1 MNRQHL
7 NEHDANQGAQSSG
20 EFLGMT
26 GNSAWYLL
34 GAAGATI
41 MIVVFCWGV
50 FRASL
55 LFCLLV
61 GLVLCLGAVTYVFA
75 LKNNRPAHYDTDFF
89 EAALVEAGVLA
100 FRFGPRLRRP
110 INPFV
115 AMERGH
121 AIEPVSVAPA
131 KSRGAGTGGRSRGDR
146 RIAGRANPSA
156 AEIAVANDGRRA
168 GVRQAEEQTVA
179 RSEYERLQDKLAQ
192 TEATLEDV
200 LADVGED

>member
-50 FRASL
+50 FGASL

-75 LKNNRPAHYDTDFF
+75 LKNNRPAHYDTDYF
-89 EAALVEAGVLA
+89 EAALIEAGVLA
-100 FRFGPRLRRP
+100 FRFGPRVRRP
-110 INPFV
+110 INPFAGV
-115 AMERGH
+115 ARGH
-121 AIEPVSVAPA
+121 ASDPVSVAPA
-131 KSRGAGTGGRSRGDR
+131 KSRGAGTSGRSRGDGKV
-146 RIAGRANPSA
+146 AGCANPST
-156 AEIAVANDGRRA
+156 AENAVASDGKRA
-168 GVRQAEEQTVA
+168 GVRQADEQTVA

-192 TEATLEDV
+192 TEETLEDV

>member
-41 MIVVFCWGV
+41 MIVVFFWGV
-50 FRASL
+50 FGASL

-75 LKNNRPAHYDTDFF
+75 LKNNRPAHYDTDYF
-89 EAALVEAGVLA
+89 EAALIEAGVLA
-100 FRFGPRLRRP
+100 FCFGPRLRRP
-110 INPFV
+110 SNPF
-115 AMERGH
+115 AGMERGH

-131 KSRGAGTGGRSRGDR
+131 KSRGAGSGGRSHGANRVATGASPSTADLTVAGDGKR
-146 RIAGRANPSA
+146 TA
-156 AEIAVANDGRRA
+156 
-168 GVRQAEEQTVA
+168 VRQADEQTVA